1 MYVEVSRKLVT
12 LLWCLSEK
20 QLCWLQTLC
29 GVEWLKVIREGIRT
43 ETFFYLI
50 LRLFPSV
57 VGWSRLLNFLVN
69 KQCHVYNNNK
79 SINCKFQIK
88 FSESWM
94 LEPLCSRSLWHCGT
108 WAHPLLILLPPLSLL
123 LLLQPHHFHQSCVN
137 LLSDL
142 PCDLEMFGAHIALTA
157 VDTVA
162 IELSSQ
168 SSLVFFSTGLS

>member
-1 MYVEVSRKLVT
+1 MVFEWKTIMLVT
-12 LLWCLSEK
+12 NPVWSGMTK
-20 QLCWLQTLC
+20 SNKGGHQNRN
-29 GVEWLKVIREGIRT
+29 V
-43 ETFFYLI
+43 FYLI

-69 KQCHVYNNNK
+69 KQYHVYNNNK

-108 WAHPLLILLPPLSLL
+108 WAHPLLILLSPLFLL
-123 LLLQPHHFHQSCVN
+123 VLLQPHHFHQSCVN